1 MTTAAVIT
9 GCLNAVIL
17 ALTPLERWAAAREYS
32 GNAVTDRWFIVIG
45 IIVILILTVLLFV
58 VSLTRNR
65 REQKAS
71 GLLFVEY
78 AAQRGLTVG
87 ERQLLRE
94 LARKAGL
101 KRSESVFTL
110 DVAFDR
116 GAAGIIEESFAD
128 PQAREEVEQL
138 KAELSFLREKLG
150 FRKPAKSSAGSSA
163 TLTDLS
169 SRSIAVGKK
178 VRITR
183 RKPPGSDRIE
193 SIVVENSDD
202 GLSIKLEKSVR
213 ITFGESWCVRY
224 DFGSSVREF
233 DTTIISYDGDVL
245 VLNHSENV
253 RFINRRRF
261 LRVPVERPALI
272 AQFPFTRT
280 LAETDAGDRDE
291 PAANDRSVQASVL
304 SRGLPQFVPA
314 VVTELAGPGLRIE
327 SSLEV
332 KVGQRVL
339 VVFDLHQERRSIPTN
354 PDNQQLARKI
364 VEDIGKVRHTRPIED
379 GFSIAVELTGL
390 SDSNID
396 ELTRATN
403 AASLSGGDKDKNI
416 PTSGDAVESVPEHVG
431 V

>member
-1 MTTAAVIT
+1 MVTTSAIT
-9 GCLNAVIL
+9 GCFNAVVL
-17 ALTPLERWAAAREYS
+17 ALTPLERWAAARDSS
-32 GNAVTDRWFIVIG
+32 GNAATDRWFIVIG
-45 IIVILILTVLLFV
+45 IIVILLLTILLFV

-65 REQKAS
+65 REQKT
-71 GLLFVEY
+71 GDLLFVEY
-78 AAQRGLTVG
+78 AAKRGLVDR
-87 ERQLLRE
+87 EHQLLRE
-94 LARKAGL
+94 LARKAQL
-101 KRSESVFTL
+101 KRSESIFTL
-110 DVAFDR
+110 GVAFDR
-116 GAAGIIEESFAD
+116 GAARMLEESFAD
-128 PQAREEVEQL
+128 PQATEEAGQL

-163 TLTDLS
+163 TSTDLS

-193 SIVVENSDD
+193 SIVVENSDS

-213 ITFGESWCVRY
+213 ITFGESWCVCY

-261 LRVPVERPALI
+261 LRVPVQRPALI
-272 AQFPFTRT
+272 AHFPFAQT
-280 LAETDAGDRDE
+280 LADAGDRDK
-291 PAANDRSVQASVL
+291 PAANDHSAQASVL
-304 SRGLPQFVPA
+304 SWGLPQFVPA

-332 KVGQRVL
+332 KIGQRVL
-339 VVFDLHQERRSIPTN
+339 VAFELHRERDSIP
-354 PDNQQLARKI
+354 DSRQLARKI
-364 VEDIGKVRHTRPIED
+364 VEDIGIVRHVRSIED
-379 GFSIAVELTGL
+379 GFSIAVELTGV

-396 ELTRATN
+396 ELARATN
-403 AASLSGGDKDKNI
+403 AASLSAGDKDKNI